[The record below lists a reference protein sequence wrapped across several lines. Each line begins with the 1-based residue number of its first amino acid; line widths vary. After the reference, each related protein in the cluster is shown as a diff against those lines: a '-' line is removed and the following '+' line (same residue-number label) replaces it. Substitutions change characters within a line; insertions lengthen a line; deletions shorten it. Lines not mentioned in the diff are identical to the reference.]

1 MSDDAGRSAE
11 ASSGGEDDPTA
22 PSVAGGDDVVCGVD
36 VGPETRCAHY
46 DGERDVIAVRFG
58 CCETFYPCHACHDAV
73 ADHDAEQLPRDRF
86 DEPAV
91 RCGACATTLSAAT
104 YLAAD
109 HSCPACGAAFNPGC
123 RAHYD
128 SYFADWR
135 AVVED

>member
-1 MSDDAGRSAE
+1 MSDDAEPDPDAGAE
-11 ASSGGEDDPTA
+11 VEAEPTA
-22 PSVAGGDDVVCGVD
+22 TSVAVGGCVVRGVD

-46 DGERDVIAVRFG
+46 DGERDVIALRFG
-58 CCETFYPCHACHDAV
+58 CCETFSPCHACHEAV
-73 ADHDAEQLPRDRF
+73 ADHPAEPWPSERF

-91 RCGACATTLSAAT
+91 ICGACGTTLSAAT

-109 HSCPACGAAFNPGC
+109 HSCPACDAAFNPGC

-128 SYFADWR
+128 SYFAGWR